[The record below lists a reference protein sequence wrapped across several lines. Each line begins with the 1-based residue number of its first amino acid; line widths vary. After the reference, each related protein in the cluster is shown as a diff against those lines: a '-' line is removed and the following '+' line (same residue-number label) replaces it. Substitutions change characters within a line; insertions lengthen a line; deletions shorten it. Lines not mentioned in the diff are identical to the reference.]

1 MSLNDRGSR
10 SKSGKEAEGEK
21 VDSPLHDEFHS
32 VIVMILGIVVARL
45 DIARYYIE
53 E

>member
-10 SKSGKEAEGEK
+10 SKSGQEAEGEK
-21 VDSPLHDEFHS
+21 VDSPLHDEFDS
-32 VIVMILGIVVARL
+32 MMVIILGIVVVWL
-45 DIARYYIE
+45 GIARYYIE